1 MSRCFIRYILNTARR
16 ELCFSCYSLCI
27 IWVILTG
34 VFTCTFWLIV
44 FAAPVRLFTS
54 DFYIKN
60 DCSPRIFM
68 LNTTVHLGFLF
79 EPRLFTSDFYLSHDC
94 SPRILIWAST
104 VHHKKNVNLE
114 CSAQNFCIKS
124 VCSTGLSVS
133 PTIFFVVQKCAP
145 PILGR
150 HQNRL
155 RCSEHTFFSCTGKS
169 TVTTTPNYS

>member
-1 MSRCFIRYILNTARR
+1 
-16 ELCFSCYSLCI
+16 
-27 IWVILTG
+27 
-34 VFTCTFWLIV
+34 
-44 FAAPVRLFTS
+44 
-54 DFYIKN
+54 
-60 DCSPRIFM
+60 M

-114 CSAQNFCIKS
+114 CSAQNFFIKS

-155 RCSEHTFFSCTGKS
+155 CCSAHTFFSCTGRH
-169 TVTTTPNYS
+169 TVTTTPRNVKVDGKCMREVAVSLSICFVILEIACELMTISYRWRISFHWTFRDQIDEFLLNIGFACKQTWE